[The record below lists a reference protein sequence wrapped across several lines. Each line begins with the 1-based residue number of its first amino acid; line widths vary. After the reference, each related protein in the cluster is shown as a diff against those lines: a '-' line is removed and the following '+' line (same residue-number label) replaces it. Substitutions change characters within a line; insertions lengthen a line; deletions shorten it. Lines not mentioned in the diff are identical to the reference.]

1 MRKRFWVVLIT
12 CLFATFSIT
21 PVVVLSVQDC
31 KGPSICAEA
40 RVYGGAKLRA
50 KARVASPRTIKGRWT
65 YRLVLGGDDP
75 QSDEDIYWQGVR
87 LTWEIEKHTGT
98 GSAYANNH
106 GKTRAG
112 KTYYAHASDSYP
124 KDN

>member
-1 MRKRFWVVLIT
+1 MRARFLVVFIT

-21 PVVVLSVQDC
+21 PLVVLSVQDC

-40 RVYGGAKLRA
+40 RVYGGPKLRA
-50 KARVASPRTIKGRWT
+50 RARVASPRTIKGRWT

-75 QSDEDIYWQGVR
+75 QSDQRIYQKGVR
-87 LTWEIEKHTGT
+87 LDWEIEKHTGT
-98 GSAYANNH
+98 ASAYASNH
-106 GKTRAG
+106 GKTKAG
-112 KTYYAHASDSYP
+112 KTYYAHASDWYP